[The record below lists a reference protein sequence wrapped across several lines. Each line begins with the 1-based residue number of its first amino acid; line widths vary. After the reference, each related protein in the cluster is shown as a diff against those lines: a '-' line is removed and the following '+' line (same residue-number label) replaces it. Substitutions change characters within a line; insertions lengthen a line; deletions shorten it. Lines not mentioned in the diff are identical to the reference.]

1 VKVHYLFIIHC
12 IIGFQTHE
20 HEQLIRRFGL
30 FSIAIEVLSGEIVAS
45 NGFAAYKP

>member
-1 VKVHYLFIIHC
+1 VKVHYLSIIHC
-12 IIGFQTHE
+12 ITGFQTHE